1 MTALDIFVLL
11 LMGGAGLLGFKRGF
25 VTESLSLG
33 AWVLAIA
40 AVKVLHGPVSSRLA
54 GMVGTES
61 GGSALAFALI
71 FGLAMFVGRM
81 IARKIGAETKNS
93 FIGSFDRVLGLGFG
107 VVKGLILATVVFLF
121 FALIFDLIRGSENRP
136 EWMTQSRTYPL
147 LRASGDALIGFVNEH
162 RSKAD

>member
-25 VTESLSLG
+25 VTEALSLG
-33 AWVLAIA
+33 AWILAIA
-40 AVKVLHGPVSSRLA
+40 AVKVFHTALSERLA
-54 GMVGTES
+54 GAVGTES

-71 FGLAMFVGRM
+71 FAIALFAGRM
-81 IARKIGAETKNS
+81 IARKIGAETKSS
-93 FIGSFDRVLGLGFG
+93 FVGSFDRVLGLGFG
-107 VVKGLILATVVFLF
+107 AVKGLVLATVVFLF
-121 FALIFDLIRGSENRP
+121 FALIFDLIRGSDNRP

>member
-1 MTALDIFVLL
+1 
-11 LMGGAGLLGFKRGF
+11 
-25 VTESLSLG
+25 
-33 AWVLAIA
+33 
-40 AVKVLHGPVSSRLA
+40 
-54 GMVGTES
+54 
-61 GGSALAFALI
+61 
-71 FGLAMFVGRM
+71 
-81 IARKIGAETKNS
+81 KIGAETKSS